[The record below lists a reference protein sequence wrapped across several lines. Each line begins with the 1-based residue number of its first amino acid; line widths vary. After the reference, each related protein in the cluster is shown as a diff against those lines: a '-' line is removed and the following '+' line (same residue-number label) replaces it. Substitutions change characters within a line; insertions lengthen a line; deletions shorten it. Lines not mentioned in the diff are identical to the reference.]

1 MKTIKILSA
10 LTLVVLLAVFTSV
23 SAQSKRGSIEVPA
36 TFIVTVDN
44 NVNLDGGM
52 YYVKVL
58 NDLNKPVA
66 PPQVLQEGISTYIF
80 VEYGSIAG
88 NRRTATVVKDPE
100 YKSNTIV
107 FNPVN
112 LKGPFM
118 PGRKYFFPL
127 LAPQRTFA
135 VPSPLFEL

>member
-10 LTLVVLLAVFTSV
+10 LTFVMWFGVFTSV
-23 SAQSKRGSIEVPA
+23 TAQSNRSSIEVPA

-88 NRRTATVVKDPE
+88 NRRTATVVKDPQ

-107 FNPVN
+107 FDPVN

-118 PGRKYFFPL
+118 PGKKYFFPL
-127 LAPQRTFA
+127 LAPDKHLKVQ
-135 VPSPLFEL
+135 SPLFNL